1 MNTRSDFW
9 NKPGWIKTYFICIS
23 VLLLLV
29 SCTTAE
35 EEPKNPFEDYLSV
48 IDPAYSY
55 DLQNT
60 IEGDNYTAY
69 VIRMVSQTWLTEEV
83 VDESE
88 WWHWLTVVVP
98 DSVNHSTGLLWI
110 GGGDRDDPAP
120 TSVNPLV
127 LNAAIA
133 TNSITADLHNV
144 PFQPISFTGDNR
156 LEERVEDEI
165 ISYAWRKFLE
175 TGARDEDAEWL
186 PRLPMTA
193 AAMRAMDT
201 VTDFMQNQQSTTV
214 DKFVVSGASKRGW
227 TTWTT
232 GIFDDRVV
240 AIAPAVID
248 LLNIVPSFQHHWQAY
263 GEWSPAIEDYED
275 ENIMEWQYSAEY
287 DRMLELIDPFSY
299 PDSLDMPKYLINASS
314 DEFFLPDSWQ
324 FYWEDLPS
332 PKYLRYVPNAGHSL
346 ENTDAIQSLIAYYN
360 YILDDL
366 SISEFNWTSDSSGF
380 QIQLDPNN
388 LPDELLL
395 WNAHNPDA
403 RDFRLYIIDRI
414 WLARNIEIPNDGN
427 VYVEIKNPDSGFTA
441 WFVEATYNADS
452 NLPFKQTTGVVVTPD
467 VYPFEPFSPSDSLG
481 TVAAGE

>member
-1 MNTRSDFW
+1 MLRCTSIF
-9 NKPGWIKTYFICIS
+9 
-23 VLLLLV
+23 LLFLLV

-35 EEPKNPFEDYLSV
+35 EEPKNPFEAYLSEV
-48 IDPAYSY
+48 DPAYTY
-55 DLQNT
+55 ELQNT

-69 VIRMVSQTWLTEEV
+69 VIRMVSQTWLTEDI
-83 VDESE
+83 VDETE

-110 GGGDRDDPAP
+110 GGGDRDDQAP

-127 LNAAIA
+127 LNAALA

-165 ISYAWRKFLE
+165 ISYAWRKYLE
-175 TGARDEDAEWL
+175 GGAQDEDAEWL

-201 VTDFMQNQQSTTV
+201 ITDFMKNQQSTTV

-232 GIFDDRVV
+232 GIFDDRVA
-240 AIAPAVID
+240 AIAPVVID
-248 LLNIVPSFQHHWQAY
+248 LLNLVPSFQHHWRAY

-275 ENIMEWQYSAEY
+275 ENIMNWQYSSEY
-287 DRMLELIDPFSY
+287 ARMMELIDPITY
-299 PDSLDMPKYLINASS
+299 LDSLDMPKYLINAAS

-324 FYWEDLPS
+324 FYWDDLPS

-346 ENTDAIQSLIAYYN
+346 ENTDATQSLIAYYN
-360 YILDDL
+360 YILND
-366 SISEFNWTSDSSGF
+366 SAIPEFNWTADTSGF
-380 QIQLDPNN
+380 QIQLDPDN

-403 RDFRLYIIDRI
+403 RDFRLYVIDRI
-414 WLARNIEIPNDGN
+414 WLARSVDIPDDGN
-427 VYVEIKNPDSGFTA
+427 TSVEIGTPDSGFTA
-441 WFVEATYNADS
+441 WFVEATYNSDS
-452 NLPFKQTTGVVVTPD
+452 NLPFKQTTGVIVTPD